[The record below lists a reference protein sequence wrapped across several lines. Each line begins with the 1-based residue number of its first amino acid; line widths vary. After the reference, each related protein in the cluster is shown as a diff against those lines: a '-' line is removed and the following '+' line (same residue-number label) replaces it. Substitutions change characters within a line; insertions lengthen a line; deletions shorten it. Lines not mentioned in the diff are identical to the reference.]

1 MSNYGEEPERVCEL
15 ECRGLQGLPARHEFV
30 GPVKI
35 VLIES
40 TPMDY
45 RFKVCWSAMVT
56 MSLLFLGVPAFTLF
70 YYTLYFKLP
79 RLVNLHIFLCTM
91 GLQLF
96 MVPGILMHSTFFG
109 GAMFLNPHS
118 RRFQHFLLQSAAV
131 LFSLAGT
138 VIMVSYMTCSVH
150 ALTGFFGVLFSLFA
164 VVLGPGAYYSS
175 STRPEGRFNRKLH
188 MYFGLPSFILC
199 SLCFLSCFA
208 ENKFITWLGNRQ
220 YHFVLV
226 AMVLFHF
233 VSVLGAIYLKAKS
246 ES

>member
-45 RFKVCWSAMVT
+45 RFK
-56 MSLLFLGVPAFTLF
+56 
-70 YYTLYFKLP
+70 
-79 RLVNLHIFLCTM
+79 
-91 GLQLF
+91 LQLF